1 MPSLIDSEIA
11 GSGGVKLT
19 EHYLRVRQSPGAAY
33 ADKDGNVIVSAPLLT
48 FNTPNLQMFKVVVTG
63 EDLTANQGVSNSGW
77 SKVVRA
83 LQVTSEVFAVF
94 PPTVAGGDSTFC
106 FLAPDFNTN
115 TGAASVA
122 GSVQTAVTE
131 RGGNFSILERAI
143 TDAVGGTA
151 TVIRCMLVG
160 GAIVDETAPV

>member
-1 MPSLIDSEIA
+1 MPSLIGTSVA
-11 GSGGVKLT
+11 ANYLVVK
-19 EHYLRVRQSPGAAY
+19 QSPGAALSGLDASGAY
-33 ADKDGNVIVSAPLLT
+33 PLLT

-63 EDLTANQGVSNSGW
+63 EDLTATPAAANSSW

-83 LQVTSEVFAVF
+83 VQVTSEVFAIF
-94 PPTVAGGDSTFC
+94 APSVAGGDSTFC

-122 GSVQTAVTE
+122 GSAQTAISE
-131 RGGNFSILERAI
+131 SGGGSSILETAI

-151 TVIRCMLVG
+151 TVSRVSLVG
-160 GAIVDETAPV
+160 AAVV